1 MPLVQATPLRPSER
15 GPTYALDPAPR
26 RDCAVLRVGSTVY
39 VWPVPT
45 RVGSSLLRV
54 RRVALDAPVRHVPD
68 GPSFGG
74 LDEEPADE
82 RASRRVQADRLRR
95 LQARAALYATPATLC
110 STQDVADVFG
120 VREADVR
127 AARPASARRLGRA
140 WMAPF
145 GEWLMAL
152 GIDLDALVAQA
163 ELPRVV
169 RTRTPAAPT
178 LRPLGGPTAARR

>member
-1 MPLVQATPLRPSER
+1 MRER
-15 GPTYALDPAPR
+15 
-26 RDCAVLRVGSTVY
+26 
-39 VWPVPT
+39 
-45 RVGSSLLRV
+45 SS
-54 RRVALDAPVRHVPD
+54 
-68 GPSFGG
+68 
-74 LDEEPADE
+74 
-82 RASRRVQADRLRR
+82 
-95 LQARAALYATPATLC
+95 
-110 STQDVADVFG
+110 
-120 VREADVR
+120 R

-145 GEWLMAL
+145 GDWLVAL